1 MPTVDRSSA
10 HRSVSK
16 FIQGNN
22 GGIKEHSD
30 MITQVYI
37 QNFFSAERVIDP
49 GFILEIDLRLYID
62 HMTEMHLEFVA

>member
-1 MPTVDRSSA
+1 
-10 HRSVSK
+10 
-16 FIQGNN
+16 
-22 GGIKEHSD
+22 